1 MKTKMTILVIITVT
15 AVAALLLARRPAA
28 PRPLAHA
35 VPVISATQPKPAP
48 MPAWSESFNPPKADQ
63 PADAPAPAKISPP
76 DVAAISTGEATP
88 APKPAKRT
96 PKPKPPIQDPTAR
109 VALSFVGLDPDAE
122 TYWVSAIND
131 PTLPA
136 EERKDLIE
144 DLNEDGLSNPHH
156 PAPEDMPLIA
166 SRILLIEE
174 LAPVATDP
182 VNVRAFQEAYKDL
195 VNLYNGL
202 PAD

>member
-1 MKTKMTILVIITVT
+1 MKTKLTILAIITVT
-15 AVAALLLARRPAA
+15 AVAALLLIRHAAA
-28 PRPLAHA
+28 PRPLVQA
-35 VPVISATQPKPAP
+35 VPVIPATQPKPAP
-48 MPAWSESFNPPKADQ
+48 TPASPESFNPPTADQ
-63 PADAPAPAKISPP
+63 PPDAPVPAKISPP
-76 DVAAISTGEATP
+76 DVAAMSTAEA
-88 APKPAKRT
+88 APSPKSAKRT

-122 TYWVSAIND
+122 CYWVSAIND

-144 DLNEDGLSNPHH
+144 DLNEDGLSDPHH

-182 VNVRAFQEAYKDL
+182 VNARAFQEAYKDL
-195 VNLYNGL
+195 VNLCNGR